1 MYIKRHLEEQVLNAS
16 KEYPVIMVCGQR
28 QVGKSTMLSHIKE
41 PDRKYVTLDDWNIR
55 RIAET
60 DAALFF
66 ETFGD
71 KLLIDEIQRVP
82 ALLLEIKKMV
92 DERALRG
99 EDNSGMF
106 WLTGSQKFHMMKGVS
121 ESLAGR
127 VAIFDM
133 SGLSASELDGR
144 PARPFS
150 PEIDALKERVQDAK
164 IKTTHE
170 IFEEILH
177 GGMPKLR
184 TANIDRER
192 YYTDYINT
200 YLNRDIRELSQVGK
214 LSEFQDFMVFMASRT
229 GQELKY
235 ADISKSIGISAPTAK
250 AWVSILEASG
260 IIFILR
266 PYYANISKRLV
277 KTPKV
282 YFMDTGL
289 AAHLCRWSSSEA
301 LESGPMS
308 GAFLETYVVS
318 EIVKS
323 IYNAGQIPDLYYYR
337 DAEKKEIDLLMVKD
351 QCLYPVEV
359 KKGKQPSDADKNFHA
374 LSSFNLTVKPG
385 IILCMSDIMIPYSR
399 AAWYYPISAI

>member
-1 MYIKRHLEEQVLNAS
+1 MYIKRHLEEQILTAS
-16 KEYPVIMVCGQR
+16 RSYPVIMVCGQR
-28 QVGKSTMLSHIKE
+28 QVGKSTMLNHIKE
-41 PDRKYVTLDDWNIR
+41 ADRSYITLDDWNAR
-55 RIAET
+55 RLAET

-66 ETFGD
+66 ETYGC

-82 ALLLEIKKMV
+82 SLLLEIKRIV

-127 VAIFDM
+127 AALFEL
-133 SGLSASELDGR
+133 SGLSASELDER
-144 PARPFS
+144 PLWQFS
-150 PEIDALKERVQDAK
+150 PEIDTLKQRVQNAK

-177 GGMPKLR
+177 GSMPRLR
-184 TANIDRER
+184 TMDIDRDR
-192 YYTDYINT
+192 FYADYINT
-200 YLNRDIRELSQVGK
+200 YLNRDVRELSQVGK
-214 LSEFQDFMVFMASRT
+214 LSEFQDFLVFMASRT

-235 ADISKSIGISAPTAK
+235 ADISRSIGVSAPTAK

-260 IIFILR
+260 IIFVLR
-266 PYYANISKRLV
+266 PYYANIAKRLV

-289 AAHLCRWSSSEA
+289 AAHLCRWSSAETLEA
-301 LESGPMS
+301 GPMS

-323 IYNAGQIPDLYYYR
+323 IYNSGRTPDLYYYR

-351 QCLYPVEV
+351 RCIYPIEV
-359 KKGKQPSDADKNFHA
+359 KKGKQPSDADKNFYV
-374 LSSFNLTVKPG
+374 LSSFDLTVMPG
-385 IILCMSDIMIPYSR
+385 VILCMCDRMLPYSR
-399 AAWYYPISAI
+399 KAWYYPISAI